1 MGTPNLKETAVALPA
16 RDHRISI
23 AEAAALTKSY
33 RAAKVSEEKAG
44 AFHKDQVLE
53 LLNQP
58 GCVGLRIYYG
68 RQADGK
74 PALVLTGID
83 KEDKDLTGGTILEKH
98 YPCPP
103 MCDLSSPLGG

>member
-16 RDHRISI
+16 RDHRISL

-68 RQADGK
+68 HQSDGK

-83 KEDKDLTGGTILEKH
+83 KGDKDLTGGTILEKH
-98 YPCPP
+98 FPCPP
-103 MCDLSSPLGG
+103 YCDLSSALGS

>member
-1 MGTPNLKETAVALPA
+1 VALPA
-16 RDHRISI
+16 RDHRISL
-23 AEAAALTKSY
+23 ADAAALTKSY

-68 RQADGK
+68 HQADGK
-74 PALVLTGID
+74 PALVLTGVD
-83 KEDKDLTGGTILEKH
+83 KADNDITGGTILEQH
-98 YPCPP
+98 MPCPP
-103 MCDLSSPLGG
+103 YCGGDNLLNT